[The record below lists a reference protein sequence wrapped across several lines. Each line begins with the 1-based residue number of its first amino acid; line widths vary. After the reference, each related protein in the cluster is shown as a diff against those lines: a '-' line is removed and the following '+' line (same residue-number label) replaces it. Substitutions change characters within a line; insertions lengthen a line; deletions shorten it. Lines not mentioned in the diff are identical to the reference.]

1 MDKVV
6 FEEDDINFEAV
17 QKMLEP
23 LSTPAARG
31 DAAPSGLSVLERG
44 YYERLRDI
52 YKSYNSGSKTIEQAK
67 KDKVSLQRDYFEEY
81 KGNIEGIAVALSRQE
96 DIKKSDEARSKALK
110 SENIAEI
117 ALIACETVS
126 ILTGDKPFGKLAKEK
141 IENLLLKNQ
150 NAKT

>member
-1 MDKVV
+1 MDNVV

-52 YKSYNSGSKTIEQAK
+52 YTAYNKGVKSIDEAK
-67 KDKVSLQRDYFEEY
+67 KEKLMLQRDYFEEY